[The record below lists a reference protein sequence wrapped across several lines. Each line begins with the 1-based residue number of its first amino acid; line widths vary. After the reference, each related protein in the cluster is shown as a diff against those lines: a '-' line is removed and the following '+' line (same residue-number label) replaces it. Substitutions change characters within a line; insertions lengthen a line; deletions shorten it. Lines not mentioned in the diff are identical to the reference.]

1 MKEVIVSVKGQNGP
15 GDEGRM
21 ELITEGKLYKEDN
34 SFCIS
39 YNETGVTGMDG
50 TTTTL
55 KVEENRV
62 TLIRQGTIASTFV
75 FEEGIE
81 NISHYATE
89 YGVFTV
95 GVKADRIE
103 SAIDEFGGIV
113 SVSYSLDMV
122 EKTQNDFVL
131 TVREVNNDRYSSEN

>member
-1 MKEVIVSVKGQNGP
+1 MKEVIVSVKGHNGP
-15 GDEGRM
+15 GDEGLI
-21 ELITEGKLYKEDN
+21 ELITEGKLYKEEN

-39 YNETGVTGMDG
+39 YSETGVTGMDG

-55 KVEENRV
+55 KVEKNRV
-62 TLIRQGTIASTFV
+62 TLVREGTIASTFI

-81 NISHYATE
+81 NISHYVTE
-89 YGVFTV
+89 FGVFTI
-95 GVKADRIE
+95 GVKADRVE

-113 SVSYSLDMV
+113 AVSYSLDMV

>member
-1 MKEVIVSVKGQNGP
+1 MKEVIVSVKGRNGP
-15 GDEGRM
+15 GDEGHM

-50 TTTTL
+50 TITTL

-62 TLIRQGTIASTFV
+62 TLIRKGTISSTFI
-75 FEEGIE
+75 FEEGVE

-103 SAIDEFGGIV
+103 SAIDEFGGV
-113 SVSYSLDMV
+113 VAVSYSLDMV
-122 EKTQNDFVL
+122 DKTHNDFVL
-131 TVREVNNDRYSSEN
+131 TVREVNNDRYSS